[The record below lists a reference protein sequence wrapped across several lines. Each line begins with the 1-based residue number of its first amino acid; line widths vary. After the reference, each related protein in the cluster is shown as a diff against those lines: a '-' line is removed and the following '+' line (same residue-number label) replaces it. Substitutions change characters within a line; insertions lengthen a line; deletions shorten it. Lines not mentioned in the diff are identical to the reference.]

1 MKHHR
6 HLWLKC
12 CHQNCFGRE
21 DIIHAHV
28 LQNVEFQEF
37 PMRSVWSK
45 GKKSGWLTRSSFVS
59 RFHQRKGT
67 TRCVLDNPVQDVKR
81 GAREENEKI
90 GNEIKCEKNG
100 KTGRPGALK
109 GSWGPFFC
117 YVAEEEAWEKQQVNG
132 PHTVAIPFSFELIWG
147 PCQNETPTDKKNHR
161 KKGFRF
167 SFFSFLLISSNDRVL
182 HRPGLVENEK
192 KRRRRKGLREI
203 DRFHDATLHN
213 TGVFD
218 VWWPWEKNLAPTI
231 YNSFYFLPFL
241 DKHRNSFLKRW
252 RRCTKILRF
261 REE

>member
-90 GNEIKCEKNG
+90 GNEGDREWNKMWKKRKNWSTRCPEGKLRAFFLLRCRRRSLRKTTGERPPHRCHTFLFRADLGAMSKRDADRQEK
-100 KTGRPGALK
+100 P
-109 GSWGPFFC
+109 S
-117 YVAEEEAWEKQQVNG
+117 
-132 PHTVAIPFSFELIWG
+132 
-147 PCQNETPTDKKNHR
+147 KKR
-161 KKGFRF
+161 I
-167 SFFSFLLISSNDRVL
+167 SFFFLLLLVDIFKRSSVTQAGPRWKWK
-182 HRPGLVENEK
+182 EEK
-192 KRRRRKGLREI
+192 KKKR
-203 DRFHDATLHN
+203 
-213 TGVFD
+213 
-218 VWWPWEKNLAPTI
+218 PTR
-231 YNSFYFLPFL
+231 
-241 DKHRNSFLKRW
+241 DW
-252 RRCTKILRF
+252 
-261 REE
+261 